1 MKRKY
6 FCLFFYLGLFPALLQ
21 ARETIDF
28 NRGWKFIYGDICLD
42 SLDYKF
48 DVGYVTVNLP
58 HDFPP
63 MRLLICPIPLQMS
76 KAV

>member
-58 HDFPP
+58 HDFQISQPWVPP
-63 MRLLICPIPLQMS
+63 
-76 KAV
+76 AAD